1 MDGAAKG
8 RRLPTELCDNFKVRD
23 EQSRQYHFQGSK
35 VCHLRISLRPK
46 IKEKPNNHIS
56 IGEGAWSCVS
66 LFVTWWCGSWT
77 IFHLRKWIVS
87 FVYIYV
93 FIYHSF
99 HIHSWNIIEPYLTQ
113 SIGIWCILAGS
124 PSAPSPSPSLAT
136 PVATFYGSPWYLTMY
151 VDLQGRFLGCLLF
164 YPFTEI
170 LHLLVK
176 APICLAT
183 VPLMK
188 LIYLRVLILNKFL
201 KAKTLR
207 SLNSWWTLSIDRQL
221 PS

>member
-1 MDGAAKG
+1 MLLYLDRSDERKG
-8 RRLPTELCDNFKVRD
+8 IFFPRRERESNLSLWHDDVGLGQFFT
-23 EQSRQYHFQGSK
+23 YHSGLS
-35 VCHLRISLRPK
+35 HLF
-46 IKEKPNNHIS
+46 
-56 IGEGAWSCVS
+56 AFMY
-66 LFVTWWCGSWT
+66 LFVALFIFIREISFNLNSEYRQLMHFSW
-77 IFHLRKWIVS
+77 IACPHPPPPPPPFS
-87 FVYIYV
+87 
-93 FIYHSF
+93 
-99 HIHSWNIIEPYLTQ
+99 
-113 SIGIWCILAGS
+113 
-124 PSAPSPSPSLAT
+124 SLAS

-176 APICLAT
+176 APICLTT

-188 LIYLRVLILNKFL
+188 LIYLPVLILNKCL

-221 PS
+221 SS

>member
-1 MDGAAKG
+1 MKG
-8 RRLPTELCDNFKVRD
+8 RGFFFFHEERERVISLCDTMMWVLDNFSPTLMD
-23 EQSRQYHFQGSK
+23 CLIWLYL
-35 VCHLRISLRPK
+35 CIYL
-46 IKEKPNNHIS
+46 
-56 IGEGAWSCVS
+56 S
-66 LFVTWWCGSWT
+66 LFSYSSVKS
-77 IFHLRKWIVS
+77 
-87 FVYIYV
+87 
-93 FIYHSF
+93 HST
-99 HIHSWNIIEPYLTQ
+99 LTQ
-113 SIGIWCILAGS
+113 SIGSWCILAGS
-124 PSAPSPSPSLAT
+124 RVCTLPLPPPFPSLAT